1 MKRKEKL
8 AAGVSVTAAVAML
21 LVVMLTLFKSEEYAK
36 YHPLVVWLSAMAGF
50 ALYFVEEEESA

>member
-8 AAGVSVTAAVAML
+8 AAGVSVTAGVAMI

-36 YHPLVVWLSAMAGF
+36 YLPLVVWLSAMTGF